1 MWITFSDI
9 LDIASDVTLLATLN
23 PTTLEL
29 SHIPLGQPP
38 GRIET
43 YTTPLPKPDTRMA
56 QETHPPSSLSAPP
69 RKSTT
74 SSSISSSDMEKPQPG
89 SHIPPTHSSSGV
101 YHNADIAAKDKED
114 VRGPSE
120 PASDLVHTLSRV
132 ATAASELA
140 RTETRQDGSEYPG
153 GLKLVLI
160 TVALCLAVFLM
171 ALDNSIIATAIPKI
185 TDQFHSLDAVGW
197 YGSAYL
203 LTTAALQLLFGKFY
217 SYLNI
222 KWVFLSA
229 IGLFEL
235 GSLICGV
242 APNSTALIIGRAI
255 AGAGSAGILSGAL
268 IILAY
273 TVPLRKRPAYSG
285 GITSMY
291 GIASVAG
298 PLLGGAFTDKAT
310 WRWCFYINLP
320 IGAITVL
327 VVMFFFQPPKGAL
340 SSKNASSANK
350 TRREILNEF
359 DPLGTIVFMPA
370 IVCLLL
376 ALQWGGTTYAW
387 NSGRIIA
394 LFVVFGVLI
403 AVFLFIQWRQQDN
416 ATVPPRV
423 IKMRSV
429 WSGAAFA
436 AATGAAFFS
445 GIYFLPLW
453 FQAVKGSSAVSS
465 GIMNLPM
472 LISVV
477 LFSLV
482 AGVVVSV
489 VGYYTP
495 FMLLSTVLM
504 SVGYGLISTFQPD
517 AGAGVWIGY
526 QILAGAG
533 VGFGMQQPLM
543 AVQAVLSDK
552 DLPTGT
558 AVVVF
563 TQTLGGSL
571 FVSVSQNV
579 FSNKLVEY
587 VGDYAPGLDPAT
599 VLSAGATSI
608 QKIIP
613 SDFLGSVTLAYN
625 DALMQTFLV
634 SAALAA
640 VSIVGSGFMEWR
652 SVKGKKVDMAVA

>member
-1 MWITFSDI
+1 MVQGTLSPSSADAVPHKSTPSS
-9 LDIASDVTLLATLN
+9 IASTDM
-23 PTTLEL
+23 EKEQ
-29 SHIPLGQPP
+29 SQIPQA
-38 GRIET
+38 R
-43 YTTPLPKPDTRMA
+43 
-56 QETHPPSSLSAPP
+56 
-69 RKSTT
+69 
-74 SSSISSSDMEKPQPG
+74 SSSDAYHHVDVDVKEKGGDQQE
-89 SHIPPTHSSSGV
+89 T
-101 YHNADIAAKDKED
+101 
-114 VRGPSE
+114 
-120 PASDLVHTLSRV
+120 PAPAGDLVHTLSRV
-132 ATAASELA
+132 ATAASEL
-140 RTETRQDGSEYPG
+140 RRQETRQDGSEYPSG
-153 GLKLVLI
+153 AKLALI

-185 TDQFHSLDAVGW
+185 TDEFHSLDAVGW

-217 SYLNI
+217 SYMNI

-268 IILAY
+268 IILAF
-273 TVPLRKRPAYSG
+273 TVPLRQRPAYSG

-320 IGAITVL
+320 IGAITV
-327 VVMFFFQPPKGAL
+327 VVVAFFFQPPKGA
-340 SSKNASSANK
+340 SAPGATAANK

-387 NSGRIIA
+387 DNGRIIA
-394 LFVVFGVLI
+394 LFVVFAVLI
-403 AVFLFIQWRQQDN
+403 AAFLFIQWRQQEN

-423 IKMRSV
+423 MKMRSV
-429 WSGAAFA
+429 WSGALFA

-453 FQAVKGSSAVSS
+453 FQAVKGSSAVNS

-482 AGVVVSV
+482 AGITVSIL
-489 VGYYTP
+489 GYYTP

-504 SVGYGLISTFQPD
+504 SIGYGLISTFQPD
-517 AGAGVWIGY
+517 TGAGVWIGY

-587 VGDYAPGLDPAT
+587 VGEYVPGLDPAT
-599 VLSAGATSI
+599 VLAAGATSI

-613 SDFLGSVTLAYN
+613 SEYLDGVTLAYN

-640 VSIVGSGFMEWR
+640 VSIVGSAFMEWR
-652 SVKGKKVDMAVA
+652 SVKGKKIDMAVA

>member
-1 MWITFSDI
+1 
-9 LDIASDVTLLATLN
+9 
-23 PTTLEL
+23 
-29 SHIPLGQPP
+29 
-38 GRIET
+38 
-43 YTTPLPKPDTRMA
+43 MA
-56 QETHPPSSLSAPP
+56 HDEAHPPSPLDVAP
-69 RKSTT
+69 RKST
-74 SSSISSSDMEKPQPG
+74 SSSIASTDMEKDQQAQIPQTDSPPDAYHHVDVNIKEKG
-89 SHIPPTHSSSGV
+89 STAEEAPT
-101 YHNADIAAKDKED
+101 A
-114 VRGPSE
+114 
-120 PASDLVHTLSRV
+120 PAPDLVRTLSRV
-132 ATAASELA
+132 ATAASELR
-140 RTETRQDGSEYPG
+140 RTETRQDGTEYPG
-153 GLKLVLI
+153 GVKLALI

-268 IILAY
+268 IILAF

-298 PLLGGAFTDKAT
+298 PLLGGVFTDKAT

-340 SSKNASSANK
+340 SASNASTSK
-350 TRREILNEF
+350 TRREIFSEF
-359 DPLGTIVFMPA
+359 DPLGTAVFMPA

-387 NSGRIIA
+387 SSGRVIA

-403 AVFLFIQWRQQDN
+403 VAFLFIQWRQQDN

-423 IKMRSV
+423 IKMRTV

-482 AGVVVSV
+482 AGVIVSV

-495 FMLLSTVLM
+495 FMLVSTVLM
-504 SVGYGLISTFQPD
+504 SVGYGLISTFQPGT
-517 AGAGVWIGY
+517 GAGIWIGY

-533 VGFGMQQPLM
+533 VGFGMQQPLI
-543 AVQAVLSDK
+543 AVQAVLGDK

-613 SDFLGSVTLAYN
+613 AEFLSGVTLAYN

-640 VSIVGSGFMEWR
+640 TTVVGSGFMEWR
-652 SVKGKKVDMAVA
+652 SVKGKKLDVAMA

>member
-1 MWITFSDI
+1 MIEKKGDQ
-9 LDIASDVTLLATLN
+9 D
-23 PTTLEL
+23 
-29 SHIPLGQPP
+29 PP
-38 GRIET
+38 
-43 YTTPLPKPDTRMA
+43 
-56 QETHPPSSLSAPP
+56 APA
-69 RKSTT
+69 
-74 SSSISSSDMEKPQPG
+74 
-89 SHIPPTHSSSGV
+89 
-101 YHNADIAAKDKED
+101 AD
-114 VRGPSE
+114 P
-120 PASDLVHTLSRV
+120 VHALSRV
-132 ATAASELA
+132 ATAASELR
-140 RTETRQDGSEYPG
+140 RTETRQDGVEYPG
-153 GLKLVLI
+153 GVKLALI

-222 KWVFLSA
+222 KCVFLSA

-268 IILAY
+268 IILAF
-273 TVPLRKRPAYSG
+273 TVPLRSRPAYSG

-298 PLLGGAFTDKAT
+298 PLLGGVFTDKAT

-320 IGAITVL
+320 VGAITV
-327 VVMFFFQPPKGAL
+327 VVVAFFFQPPKGAL
-340 SSKNASSANK
+340 SSGAAAANK

-359 DPLGTIVFMPA
+359 DPLGTIVFLPA

-376 ALQWGGTTYAW
+376 ALQWGGTSYAW
-387 NSGRIIA
+387 KSGRIIA

-403 AVFLFIQWRQQDN
+403 TAFLFIQWRQQDN

-429 WSGAAFA
+429 WSGALFA

-445 GIYFLPLW
+445 SVYFLPLW
-453 FQAVKGSSAVSS
+453 FQAVKGSSAVDS

-477 LFSLV
+477 LFSLI

-489 VGYYTP
+489 AGYYTP
-495 FMLLSTVLM
+495 FMLMSTILM

-517 AGAGVWIGY
+517 TGAGVWIGY
-526 QILAGAG
+526 QIIAGAG
-533 VGFGMQQPLM
+533 VGVGMMQPLM

-599 VLSAGATSI
+599 VLAAGATSI

-613 SDFLGSVTLAYN
+613 SEFLDGVTLAYN

-640 VSIVGSGFMEWR
+640 VSIVGSAFMEWR
-652 SVKGKKVDMAVA
+652 SVKGKKVDMVVA

>member
-1 MWITFSDI
+1 
-9 LDIASDVTLLATLN
+9 
-23 PTTLEL
+23 
-29 SHIPLGQPP
+29 
-38 GRIET
+38 
-43 YTTPLPKPDTRMA
+43 MA
-56 QETHPPSSLSAPP
+56 QEAHLTPSLGATP
-69 RKSTT
+69 RKST
-74 SSSISSSDMEKPQPG
+74 SSMGSTDMEKEKA
-89 SHIPPTHSSSGV
+89 HIPQTDSSSEA
-101 YHNADIAAKDKED
+101 YHQVDVAVKEKEADQD
-114 VRGPSE
+114 E
-120 PASDLVHTLSRV
+120 PAAPAADLVHTLSRV
-132 ATAASELA
+132 ATAASEL
-140 RTETRQDGSEYPG
+140 RRSETRQDGTEYPS
-153 GLKLVLI
+153 GLKLALI
-160 TVALCLAVFLM
+160 TIALCLAVFLM

-268 IILAY
+268 IILAF

-327 VVMFFFQPPKGAL
+327 VVVFFFQPPKGAL
-340 SSKNASSANK
+340 ANGAASANK

-387 NSGRIIA
+387 NNGRIIA

-403 AVFLFIQWRQQDN
+403 AAFLFIQWRQQDN

-423 IKMRSV
+423 MKMRSV

-453 FQAVKGSSAVSS
+453 FQAVKGSSAVNS

-495 FMLLSTVLM
+495 FMLVSTVLM

-517 AGAGVWIGY
+517 TGAGVWIGY
-526 QILAGAG
+526 QIIAGAG

-613 SDFLGSVTLAYN
+613 SEFLDGVTLAYN

>member
-1 MWITFSDI
+1 M
-9 LDIASDVTLLATLN
+9 ASNDLN
-23 PTTLEL
+23 
-29 SHIPLGQPP
+29 
-38 GRIET
+38 
-43 YTTPLPKPDTRMA
+43 
-56 QETHPPSSLSAPP
+56 
-69 RKSTT
+69 
-74 SSSISSSDMEKPQPG
+74 DMEKEKAQTSRPD
-89 SHIPPTHSSSGV
+89 SS
-101 YHNADIAAKDKED
+101 ADAYPHVD
-114 VRGPSE
+114 VKAQEKQDTSKAQEAPS
-120 PASDLVHTLSRV
+120 ADLVHTLSRV
-132 ATAASELA
+132 ATAASELR
-140 RTETRQDGSEYPG
+140 RTETRQDGSEYPSG
-153 GLKLVLI
+153 IKLVLI
-160 TVALCLAVFLM
+160 TIALCLAVFLM

-185 TDQFHSLDAVGW
+185 TDQFHSLDTVGW

-242 APNSTALIIGRAI
+242 APNSTALIIGRAL

-268 IILAY
+268 IILAF
-273 TVPLRKRPAYSG
+273 TVPLRQRPAYAG

-327 VVMFFFQPPKGAL
+327 VVMFFFQPPKG
-340 SSKNASSANK
+340 SSSSSSSTAPASTNK
-350 TRREILNEF
+350 TRRELLNEF

-387 NSGRIIA
+387 NSGRVIA
-394 LFVVFGVLI
+394 LFVVFGVHI
-403 AVFLFIQWRQQDN
+403 AVFLFIQWRQQEN
-416 ATVPPRV
+416 ATVPPRI
-423 IKMRSV
+423 IKMRTV
-429 WSGAAFA
+429 WSGAAFS

-465 GIMNLPM
+465 GIMNLPL

-482 AGVVVSV
+482 AGIVVSV
-489 VGYYTP
+489 LGYYTP
-495 FMLLSTVLM
+495 FMLVSTVLT
-504 SVGYGLISTFQPD
+504 SVGYGLISTFHPST
-517 AGAGVWIGY
+517 GAGVWIGY

-558 AVVVF
+558 AVIVF

-587 VGDYAPGLDPAT
+587 VRDYAPGLDPAT

-613 SDFLGSVTLAYN
+613 AEFLDGVTLAYN

-652 SVKGKKVDMAVA
+652 SVKGKKVDMAMA

>member
-1 MWITFSDI
+1 MTSNDI
-9 LDIASDVTLLATLN
+9 N
-23 PTTLEL
+23 
-29 SHIPLGQPP
+29 
-38 GRIET
+38 
-43 YTTPLPKPDTRMA
+43 
-56 QETHPPSSLSAPP
+56 
-69 RKSTT
+69 
-74 SSSISSSDMEKPQPG
+74 DMEKEKAQTPRPD
-89 SHIPPTHSSSGV
+89 SSADV
-101 YHNADIAAKDKED
+101 YHHVDINVKEKQD
-114 VRGPSE
+114 GASE
-120 PASDLVHTLSRV
+120 APHAPAPDLVHTLSRV
-132 ATAASELA
+132 ATAASELR
-140 RTETRQDGSEYPG
+140 RTETRQDGSEYPS
-153 GLKLVLI
+153 GLKLTLI
-160 TVALCLAVFLM
+160 TIALCLAVFLM

-268 IILAY
+268 IILAF
-273 TVPLRKRPAYSG
+273 TVPLRQRPAYAG

-298 PLLGGAFTDKAT
+298 PLLGGVFTDKAT

-320 IGAITVL
+320 IGAITV
-327 VVMFFFQPPKGAL
+327 VVVVFFFQPPKG
-340 SSKNASSANK
+340 SSSVAPVSMNK
-350 TRREILNEF
+350 TWREILNEF
-359 DPLGTIVFMPA
+359 DPVGTVLFMPA

-376 ALQWGGTTYAW
+376 ALQWGGTTYTW
-387 NSGRIIA
+387 NSGRVIA

-403 AVFLFIQWRQQDN
+403 SAFLFIQWRQQDN
-416 ATVPPRV
+416 ATIPPRI
-423 IKMRSV
+423 IKMRTV
-429 WSGAAFA
+429 WSGATFS

-465 GIMNLPM
+465 GIMNLPL
-472 LISVV
+472 LIAVV

-482 AGVVVSV
+482 AGIVVSV
-489 VGYYTP
+489 LGYYTP
-495 FMLLSTVLM
+495 FMLVSTVLT
-504 SVGYGLISTFQPD
+504 SVGYGLISTFRPD
-517 AGAGVWIGY
+517 TGSGVWIGY
-526 QILAGAG
+526 QIIAGAG

-558 AVVVF
+558 AVIVF

-587 VGDYAPGLDPAT
+587 VRDYAPGLEPSI

-608 QKIIP
+608 QKTIP
-613 SDFLGSVTLAYN
+613 AEFLDGVTLAYN

-640 VSIVGSGFMEWR
+640 VSIVGSGFMEWK
-652 SVKGKKVDMAVA
+652 SVKGKKVEMAMA

>member
-1 MWITFSDI
+1 MPK
-9 LDIASDVTLLATLN
+9 ASN
-23 PTTLEL
+23 
-29 SHIPLGQPP
+29 
-38 GRIET
+38 
-43 YTTPLPKPDTRMA
+43 MA
-56 QETHPPSSLSAPP
+56 SEDQPPSSLGVTS
-69 RKSTT
+69 RKST
-74 SSSISSSDMEKPQPG
+74 SSSMTTTDMEKEQAQNPQTN
-89 SHIPPTHSSSGV
+89 PPSDA
-101 YHNADIAAKDKED
+101 YHHVDISVKEKEHA
-114 VRGPSE
+114 PE
-120 PASDLVHTLSRV
+120 QPATPAPDLVHTLSRV
-132 ATAASELA
+132 ATAASELR
-140 RTETRQDGSEYPG
+140 RTETRQDGTEYPG
-153 GLKLVLI
+153 GVKLVLI
-160 TVALCLAVFLM
+160 TIALCLAVFLM

-268 IILAY
+268 IILAF
-273 TVPLRKRPAYSG
+273 TVPLRSRPAYSG

-298 PLLGGAFTDKAT
+298 PLLGGVFTDKAT

-327 VVMFFFQPPKGAL
+327 VVLFFFQPPKGAL
-340 SSKNASSANK
+340 SAGASSTNK
-350 TRREILNEF
+350 TWREILNEF
-359 DPLGTIVFMPA
+359 DPLGTAVFMPA

-387 NSGRIIA
+387 NSGRVIA

-403 AVFLFIQWRQQDN
+403 SSFLFIQWRQQDN

-423 IKMRSV
+423 IKVRTV

-445 GIYFLPLW
+445 SIYFLPLW

-482 AGVVVSV
+482 AGVIVSV

-495 FMLLSTVLM
+495 FMLVGTVLM
-504 SVGYGLISTFQPD
+504 SIGYGLISTFQPD
-517 AGAGVWIGY
+517 TGAGVWIGY

-533 VGFGMQQPLM
+533 VGFGMQQPLI

-587 VGDYAPGLDPAT
+587 VGDYAPGLDPST

-613 SDFLGSVTLAYN
+613 AEFLEGVTLAYN

-640 VSIVGSGFMEWR
+640 ITIVGSGFMEWR
-652 SVKGKKVDMAVA
+652 SVKGKKVDMAMA

>member
-1 MWITFSDI
+1 MANEAHPSPA
-9 LDIASDVTLLATLN
+9 LGAT
-23 PTTLEL
+23 
-29 SHIPLGQPP
+29 S
-38 GRIET
+38 
-43 YTTPLPKPDTRMA
+43 
-56 QETHPPSSLSAPP
+56 
-69 RKSTT
+69 RKST
-74 SSSISSSDMEKPQPG
+74 SSSTASTDVEKEQAQIPQTNSPAD
-89 SHIPPTHSSSGV
+89 V
-101 YHNADIAAKDKED
+101 YHHVEVEIKEKDDAPEPPAPAA
-114 VRGPSE
+114 
-120 PASDLVHTLSRV
+120 DLVHTLSRV
-132 ATAASELA
+132 ATAASELR
-140 RTETRQDGSEYPG
+140 RTETRQDGTEYPSG
-153 GLKLVLI
+153 VKLALI

-229 IGLFEL
+229 IGIFEL

-273 TVPLRKRPAYSG
+273 TVPLRQRPAYSG

-327 VVMFFFQPPKGAL
+327 VVLFFFQPPKGAL
-340 SSKNASSANK
+340 TSGAATANK
-350 TRREILNEF
+350 TWREILNEF
-359 DPLGTIVFMPA
+359 DPLGTLVFMPA

-403 AVFLFIQWRQQDN
+403 AAFIFIQWRQQDN

-423 IKMRSV
+423 IKMRTV

-453 FQAVKGSSAVSS
+453 FQAVKGSSAVNS

-482 AGVVVSV
+482 AGVIVSV

-517 AGAGVWIGY
+517 TGAGVWIGY

-543 AVQAVLSDK
+543 AVQAVLNDK

-587 VGDYAPGLDPAT
+587 VGDYAPGISAST

-613 SDFLGSVTLAYN
+613 SEFLNGVTLAYN

-640 VSIVGSGFMEWR
+640 TSIVGSGFMEWR
-652 SVKGKKVDMAVA
+652 SVKGKKIDVAMA

>member
-1 MWITFSDI
+1 MRRHLPDNKPHPVSDTFHQKQKRTN
-9 LDIASDVTLLATLN
+9 LC
-23 PTTLEL
+23 
-29 SHIPLGQPP
+29 SHSNMSS
-38 GRIET
+38 E
-43 YTTPLPKPDTRMA
+43 A
-56 QETHPPSSLSAPP
+56 QPPSSLGVTP
-69 RKSTT
+69 RKST
-74 SSSISSSDMEKPQPG
+74 SSSMATTDMEKEQAQNPQKSPSSDVYNHVDVNVKEKAG
-89 SHIPPTHSSSGV
+89 TSEQPTS
-101 YHNADIAAKDKED
+101 
-114 VRGPSE
+114 
-120 PASDLVHTLSRV
+120 PAPDLVHTLSRV
-132 ATAASELA
+132 ATAASELR

-153 GLKLVLI
+153 GVKLLLI

-217 SYLNI
+217 SYMNI

-268 IILAY
+268 IILAF

-285 GITSMY
+285 GMTSMY

-298 PLLGGAFTDKAT
+298 PLLGGVFTDKAT

-320 IGAITVL
+320 IGAITVI
-327 VVMFFFQPPKGAL
+327 VVALFFQPPKGAL
-340 SSKNASSANK
+340 SSGKASTNK
-350 TRREILNEF
+350 TWREILNEF
-359 DPLGTIVFMPA
+359 DPLGTVVFMPA

-403 AVFLFIQWRQQDN
+403 SAFLFIQWRQQDN

-423 IKMRSV
+423 FKMRTV

-436 AATGAAFFS
+436 ASVGAAFFS

-453 FQAVKGSSAVSS
+453 FQAVKGSSAVTS
-465 GIMNLPM
+465 GIMNLPT

-482 AGVVVSV
+482 AGVIVSV

-495 FMLLSTVLM
+495 FMLVSTVLM
-504 SVGYGLISTFQPD
+504 SVGYGLISTFKPD
-517 AGAGVWIGY
+517 TGAGVWIGY

-571 FVSVSQNV
+571 FVSVSQNI

-587 VGDYAPGLDPAT
+587 VGDYAPGLDPST

-613 SDFLGSVTLAYN
+613 SEFLNGVTLAYN

-634 SAALAA
+634 SAAMAA
-640 VSIVGSGFMEWR
+640 TSIVGSGFMEWR
-652 SVKGKKVDMAVA
+652 SVKGKKVDMAMA

>member
-1 MWITFSDI
+1 
-9 LDIASDVTLLATLN
+9 
-23 PTTLEL
+23 
-29 SHIPLGQPP
+29 
-38 GRIET
+38 
-43 YTTPLPKPDTRMA
+43 MA
-56 QETHPPSSLSAPP
+56 QEAHPTSSLGATP
-69 RKSTT
+69 RKST
-74 SSSISSSDMEKPQPG
+74 SSSVASTDMEKEKAHIPQTDSSSDAYHQVDVAVKEKE
-89 SHIPPTHSSSGV
+89 
-101 YHNADIAAKDKED
+101 ADH
-114 VRGPSE
+114 E
-120 PASDLVHTLSRV
+120 PAAPAADLVHTLSRV
-132 ATAASELA
+132 ATAASEL
-140 RTETRQDGSEYPG
+140 RRSETRQDGTEYPS
-153 GLKLVLI
+153 GLKLALI
-160 TVALCLAVFLM
+160 TIALCLAVFLM

-268 IILAY
+268 IILAF

-327 VVMFFFQPPKGAL
+327 VVVFFFQPPKGAL
-340 SSKNASSANK
+340 ANGAASANK

-387 NSGRIIA
+387 NNGRIIA

-403 AVFLFIQWRQQDN
+403 AAFLFIQWRQQDN

-423 IKMRSV
+423 MKMRSV

-453 FQAVKGSSAVSS
+453 FQAVKGSSAVNS

-495 FMLLSTVLM
+495 FMLVSTVLM

-517 AGAGVWIGY
+517 TGAGVWIGY

-613 SDFLGSVTLAYN
+613 SEFLDGVTLAYN

>member
-1 MWITFSDI
+1 MVQG
-9 LDIASDVTLLATLN
+9 A
-23 PTTLEL
+23 
-29 SHIPLGQPP
+29 H
-38 GRIET
+38 
-43 YTTPLPKPDTRMA
+43 
-56 QETHPPSSLSAPP
+56 PSSSPGGVP
-69 RKSTT
+69 HKST
-74 SSSISSSDMEKPQPG
+74 SSSIASTDMEKEQTQFPDSNLPSDTYHHVDINVKEKQVVQE
-89 SHIPPTHSSSGV
+89 PPV
-101 YHNADIAAKDKED
+101 PAADLI
-114 VRGPSE
+114 
-120 PASDLVHTLSRV
+120 HTLSRV
-132 ATAASELA
+132 ATAASELR
-140 RTETRQDGSEYPG
+140 RTETRQDGTEYPG
-153 GLKLVLI
+153 GVKLALI

-273 TVPLRKRPAYSG
+273 TVPLRRRPAYSG
-285 GITSMY
+285 GVTSMY

-327 VVMFFFQPPKGAL
+327 VVVFFFQPPQG
-340 SSKNASSANK
+340 ASSSGATSADK
-350 TRREILNEF
+350 TPREILNEF
-359 DPLGTIVFMPA
+359 DPLGTLVFMPA

-403 AVFLFIQWRQQDN
+403 AAFLFIQWRQQDN

-429 WSGAAFA
+429 WSGALFA

-453 FQAVKGSSAVSS
+453 FQAVKGSSAVDS

-482 AGVVVSV
+482 AGIVVSV

-495 FMLLSTVLM
+495 FMLVSTVLM

-517 AGAGVWIGY
+517 TGAGIWIGY

-587 VGDYAPGLDPAT
+587 VGDYAPGLDPST
-599 VLSAGATSI
+599 VLSAGATGI
-608 QKIIP
+608 QKVIP
-613 SDFLGSVTLAYN
+613 PEFLDGVTLAYN

-640 VSIVGSGFMEWR
+640 VSIVGSAFMEWR

>member
-1 MWITFSDI
+1 
-9 LDIASDVTLLATLN
+9 
-23 PTTLEL
+23 
-29 SHIPLGQPP
+29 
-38 GRIET
+38 
-43 YTTPLPKPDTRMA
+43 MA
-56 QETHPPSSLSAPP
+56 QEAHPPSSLGVTPP
-69 RKSTT
+69 K
-74 SSSISSSDMEKPQPG
+74 SSSSSVASTDMEKDQAQIPQTNSPAD
-89 SHIPPTHSSSGV
+89 V
-101 YHNADIAAKDKED
+101 YHHVDVDVKEKES
-114 VRGPSE
+114 GEPE
-120 PASDLVHTLSRV
+120 PAAPAGDLVHTLSRV
-132 ATAASELA
+132 ATAASELR
-140 RTETRQDGSEYPG
+140 RTETRQDGTEYPG
-153 GLKLVLI
+153 GVKLTLI
-160 TVALCLAVFLM
+160 TIALCLAVFLM

-268 IILAY
+268 IILAF

-327 VVMFFFQPPKGAL
+327 VVMLFFQPPKGAL
-340 SSKNASSANK
+340 SSAAASTNK

-403 AVFLFIQWRQQDN
+403 AAFLFIQWRQQDN

-453 FQAVKGSSAVSS
+453 FQAVKGSSAVRS

-482 AGVVVSV
+482 AGVIVSV
-489 VGYYTP
+489 VGHYTP
-495 FMLLSTVLM
+495 FMLVSTVLM

-517 AGAGVWIGY
+517 TGSGTWIGY

-543 AVQAVLSDK
+543 AVQAVLSDR

-587 VGDYAPGLDPAT
+587 VGTYAPGLDASV

-613 SDFLGSVTLAYN
+613 SEFLDGVTLAYN

-640 VSIVGSGFMEWR
+640 TTIVGSGFMEWR
-652 SVKGKKVDMAVA
+652 SVKGKNIDMAVA

>member
-1 MWITFSDI
+1 
-9 LDIASDVTLLATLN
+9 
-23 PTTLEL
+23 
-29 SHIPLGQPP
+29 
-38 GRIET
+38 
-43 YTTPLPKPDTRMA
+43 MA
-56 QETHPPSSLSAPP
+56 QGALSPSSADAIPQT
-69 RKSTT
+69 STT
-74 SSSISSSDMEKPQPG
+74 SSIASTDMEKEQAQIPQSRSSSDAYHHVDVDVKEEKAGNQ
-89 SHIPPTHSSSGV
+89 
-101 YHNADIAAKDKED
+101 E
-114 VRGPSE
+114 PSE
-120 PASDLVHTLSRV
+120 PAGDLVHTLSRV
-132 ATAASELA
+132 ATAASEL
-140 RTETRQDGSEYPG
+140 RRQETRQDGSEYPG
-153 GLKLVLI
+153 GAKLALI

-185 TDQFHSLDAVGW
+185 TDEFHSLDAVGW

-268 IILAY
+268 IILAF
-273 TVPLRKRPAYSG
+273 TVPLRSRPAYSG

-327 VVMFFFQPPKGAL
+327 VVAFFFQPPKGA
-340 SSKNASSANK
+340 SSSSGAGAAANKNK

-359 DPLGTIVFMPA
+359 DPIGTIVFMPA

-387 NSGRIIA
+387 GNGRIIA

-403 AVFLFIQWRQQDN
+403 SAFLFIQWRQQEN

-423 IKMRSV
+423 VKMRSV
-429 WSGAAFA
+429 WSGALFA

-453 FQAVKGSSAVSS
+453 FQAVKGSSAVNS

-477 LFSLV
+477 LFSLT
-482 AGVVVSV
+482 AGIVVSL

-504 SVGYGLISTFQPD
+504 SIGYGLVSTFQPD
-517 AGAGVWIGY
+517 TGAGVWIGY

-587 VGDYAPGLDPAT
+587 VGEYAPGLDPSV
-599 VLSAGATSI
+599 VLAAGATSI
-608 QKIIP
+608 QKVIP
-613 SDFLGSVTLAYN
+613 SEFLDGVTLAYN

-640 VSIVGSGFMEWR
+640 FSIVGSAFMEWR